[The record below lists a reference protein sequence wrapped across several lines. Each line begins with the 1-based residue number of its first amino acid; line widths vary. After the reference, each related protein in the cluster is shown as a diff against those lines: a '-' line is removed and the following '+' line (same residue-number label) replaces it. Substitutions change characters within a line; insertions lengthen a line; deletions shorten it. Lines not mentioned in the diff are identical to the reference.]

1 MKYILTLLVIVST
14 LSILNAQTFT
24 YKYKQEFVRDSSG
37 RYYYNGLQE
46 ECGEIILDAILLK
59 LEISPDGDRPI
70 YYDLTR
76 SQINKYGNGL
86 MESEDDSFILNLHTL
101 KVYTDSTTT
110 IYRFESQN

>member
-1 MKYILTLLVIVST
+1 MKYILILLLVASC
-14 LSILNAQTFT
+14 LSILNAQAFT

-46 ECGEIILDAILLK
+46 ECGEIILDAILLR
-59 LEISPDGDRPI
+59 LEIAPDGSRPI

-86 MESEDDSFILNLHTL
+86 MESEKDNFTL
-101 KVYTDSTTT
+101 TPNTFTVYEDNTTT
-110 IYRFESQN
+110 IYRLDYQN